1 MLRRGGPDRGPG
13 PLPTPPRWVVEH
25 VCAYILGAYRPVM
38 DSAAAFTRPPPPAAR
53 PEHLLRDADHVH
65 HRTLAFWDSF
75 DANGQ
80 SRERW
85 TDAAIA
91 ASRAGAGGRA
101 TRPGA
106 GAADSD
112 GNTGARTARAS

>member
-1 MLRRGGPDRGPG
+1 
-13 PLPTPPRWVVEH
+13 
-25 VCAYILGAYRPVM
+25 M
-38 DSAAAFTRPPPPAAR
+38 DSAAAFTRPPPPVAR

-85 TDAAIA
+85 TDAAVA
-91 ASRAGAGGRA
+91 ASKAGATGRS
-101 TRPGA
+101 TLPGSASADTDAA
-106 GAADSD
+106 G
-112 GNTGARTARAS
+112 GARTARAS